1 MSEQG
6 AGMINSWSKIRLI
19 LKSRLGKNIFK
30 NWIESIELVKIEK
43 KSAFFNVPNSFIA
56 NWIERNYTDIII
68 ETFKN
73 EEIFIN
79 NNNLI
84 NNSRKIREL
93 IGYVAQ
99 DIALDKILTGRELL
113 DFQSDLYHIN
123 KNKKFERI
131 NKLIDQLE
139 MNDWIDRKCGTYSG
153 GMKRRIDLAAGLLH
167 LPQVLILDEPTVGLD
182 IESRNI
188 IWQLLKDLRNNGMTI
203 ILSSHYLDE
212 IDKLADRLVIIDDGR
227 VIAKGTPAELKNKL
241 GGDRVTLKVREFSN
255 QEEANNISKILS
267 SIDGIS
273 QIIINEA
280 QGFSINFVADKQKDL
295 LTKLKVEL
303 AFSKFEIFSHTQSQP
318 SFDDVYLQATGKTLL
333 DAEISMAGKRDLK
346 KESKQSMR

>member
-1 MSEQG
+1 MDYIKVKGLSKSYSDIKALKNLSIEIEAGTLFGILGPNG
-6 AGMINSWSKIRLI
+6 AGKSTLIKILATLI
-19 LKSRLGKNIFK
+19 EPDSG
-30 NWIESIELVKIEK
+30 EV
-43 KSAFFNVPNSFIA
+43 
-56 NWIERNYTDIII
+56 
-68 ETFKN
+68 
-73 EEIFIN
+73 FIN
-79 NNNLI
+79 NINLI
-84 NNSRKIREL
+84 KNSRKIREL
-93 IGYVAQ
+93 IGYVSQ

-153 GMKRRIDLAAGLLH
+153 GMKRRIDLATGLLH

-303 AFSKFEIFSHTQSQP
+303 AFSK
-318 SFDDVYLQATGKTLL
+318 V
-333 DAEISMAGKRDLK
+333 
-346 KESKQSMR
+346 